1 MYKCATQ
8 QKPDILLSME
18 SKNIRKRNPVPDGI
32 FFALLNVLFV
42 TPLTLC
48 TILLQEE
55 TANYFRDAHVGASSL
70 QILLMKP
77 MQLCV

>member
-1 MYKCATQ
+1 
-8 QKPDILLSME
+8 ME